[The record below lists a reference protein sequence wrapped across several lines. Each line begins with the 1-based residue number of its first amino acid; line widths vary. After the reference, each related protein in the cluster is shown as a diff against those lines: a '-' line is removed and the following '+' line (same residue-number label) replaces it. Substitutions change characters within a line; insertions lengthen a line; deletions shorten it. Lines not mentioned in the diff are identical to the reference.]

1 MVSAEASCFTL
12 CMTKTYYGSG
22 QKEKP
27 ALLEFG
33 PEPSEL
39 ITAVLVTF
47 AQNIESI
54 TVQQS

>member
-1 MVSAEASCFTL
+1 
-12 CMTKTYYGSG
+12 MTKTYYGFG

-33 PEPSEL
+33 PEPLGTYYRRPRDLRSD
-39 ITAVLVTF
+39 
-47 AQNIESI
+47 IESI